1 MVLSS
6 FQQVFPVRP
15 RVVGTQ
21 PGSHC
26 QAHPIWS
33 QLTRLTW
40 REGGW
45 QQEEDCV
52 RKEHPLLPLP
62 THEPLLEKLD
72 PATLFCFLALKMEYW
87 AGSNSIPFYMGLS
100 SICTDGLGPEPA
112 LEVLK
117 SGEADMSPEDNTVW
131 SALLRRDG
139 AYGNTANGL
148 LILPGESEAASQ
160 KL

>member
-1 MVLSS
+1 MPPTPVSNASWQELESWTAWMVLSS
-6 FQQVFPVRP
+6 FQQVFPGCP

-72 PATLFCFLALKMEYW
+72 PATLFCFLALKMQYW
-87 AGSNSIPFYMGLS
+87 AGSSSIPFYMGLS

-117 SGEADMSPEDNTVW
+117 SGEVDMYRKTT
-131 SALLRRDG
+131 LCGQRC
-139 AYGNTANGL
+139 
-148 LILPGESEAASQ
+148 
-160 KL
+160 

>member
-1 MVLSS
+1 
-6 FQQVFPVRP
+6 
-15 RVVGTQ
+15 
-21 PGSHC
+21 
-26 QAHPIWS
+26 
-33 QLTRLTW
+33 
-40 REGGW
+40 
-45 QQEEDCV
+45 V